1 MQTKYMY
8 NTKVYPKPEFST
20 RKQNLSQCN
29 KIREIIMV
37 NGDSHIKRIKWN
49 LINNSFETEKS
60 YVKLPRKSSRPQA
73 LRYPVTRRP
82 KKRYCCNSNR
92 WKQYYN
98 FTNAENV
105 NVDTLT
111 ENLGNIGKQCNK
123 NGVCNVVISKNQ
135 VKKSI
140 KLRAIT
146 RQVNDK
152 TGDLCNT
159 YEFYFIFQ

>member
-1 MQTKYMY
+1 MSNCPAKAQDLK
-8 NTKVYPKPEFST
+8 
-20 RKQNLSQCN
+20 
-29 KIREIIMV
+29 
-37 NGDSHIKRIKWN
+37 H
-49 LINNSFETEKS
+49 
-60 YVKLPRKSSRPQA
+60 YVIPSLEDQ
-73 LRYPVTRRP
+73 

-152 TGDLCNT
+152 IGDLCNT